1 MIELYHGSD
10 TAHQVASHRAASST
24 PAIASRAMP
33 EVINKEVNVY
43 ASIKR
48 YNITILKEAWNVNW
62 RQQKEM
68 LQNVTDSSPDGEE
81 RRRRDYCMRA

>member
-1 MIELYHGSD
+1 MIELNHGSD

-24 PAIASRAMP
+24 QAIPSRAIP
-33 EVINKEVNVY
+33 DVINKEVNVN
-43 ASIKR
+43 ASIKC
-48 YNITILKEAWNVNW
+48 YNITILKEARNVNW

-68 LQNVTDSSPDGEE
+68 LQNVTDSSPHGEE

>member
-48 YNITILKEAWNVNW
+48 YNITILKEA
-62 RQQKEM
+62 
-68 LQNVTDSSPDGEE
+68 
-81 RRRRDYCMRA
+81 

>member
-43 ASIKR
+43 ASLKC
-48 YNITILKEAWNVNW
+48 YNITILKEARNVNW

-81 RRRRDYCMRA
+81 HRRWGYCIRA